1 MLSKTRTGLLLDY
14 YGELLTVHQR
24 RIMRLYADD
33 DLSFAEVAE
42 VAGVTRQAVADIVLR
57 ASKKL
62 EETEEKLGLVA
73 KIKGAE
79 EYLDGIIAE
88 TGDETLKNE
97 LFALK
102 GLLRN
107 I

>member
-24 RIMRLYADD
+24 QIMRLYTDD
-33 DLSFAEVAE
+33 DLSFAEVAVE
-42 VAGVTRQAVADIVLR
+42 AGVTRQAVADIVLR

-73 KIKGAE
+73 KIKNAE
-79 EYLDGIIAE
+79 AYLDGIITEARDA
-88 TGDETLKNE
+88 DEKKRL
-97 LFALK
+97 LALK
-102 GLLRN
+102 ELLRT

>member
-14 YGELLTVHQR
+14 YGELLTAHQR
-24 RIMRLYADD
+24 QIMRLYTDD

-42 VAGVTRQAVADIVLR
+42 EAGVTRQAVADIVLR

-62 EETEEKLGLVA
+62 EETENKLGLVA
-73 KIKGAE
+73 KIKNAE
-79 EYLDGIIAE
+79 AYLDGIITE
-88 TGDETLKNE
+88 TRDADEKTHLLELKE
-97 LFALK
+97 
-102 GLLRN
+102 LLRT

>member
-24 RIMRLYADD
+24 RIMRLYTDD

-42 VAGVTRQAVADIVLR
+42 EAGVTRQAVADVVLR
-57 ASKKL
+57 VSKKL
-62 EETEEKLGLVA
+62 EETEAKLGLVA
-73 KIKGAE
+73 KIKRAE

-88 TGDETLKNE
+88 AGDGTLKKE
-97 LFALK
+97 LVALK
-102 GLLRN
+102 QLLRN

>member
-14 YGELLTVHQR
+14 YGELLTAHQR
-24 RIMRLYADD
+24 QIMRLYTDD

-42 VAGVTRQAVADIVLR
+42 EAGVTRQAVADIVLR

-62 EETEEKLGLVA
+62 EETENKLGLVA
-73 KIKGAE
+73 KIKNAE
-79 EYLDGIIAE
+79 AYLDGIITE
-88 TGDETLKNE
+88 TRDEDEKKRL
-97 LFALK
+97 LALK
-102 GLLRN
+102 ELLRT